1 MDIIALLA
9 KWQRGCEESE
19 KKLKALVYYHLK
31 CVCSS
36 HLKEYKKQVD
46 ATFILD
52 QLPNT
57 TCLLH
62 QSLMELVP
70 PSYGLEHK
78 TQFNRYLSL
87 FIRNMLRDEIRKLNA
102 QKRTPPYY
110 WTEEATDAPPDQ
122 YLALDSA
129 LSQLAKQ
136 HPTKAD
142 IFSQHY
148 FLGLEPEQLAQQ
160 LNISTAT
167 VYRELKAAKA
177 FIRVNT

>member
-9 KWQRGCEESE
+9 DWQRGCKESE
-19 KKLKALVYYHLK
+19 KKLKVLVYNHLK
-31 CVCSS
+31 TVCSL
-36 HLKEYKKQVD
+36 HLEAHKKQVD
-46 ATFILD
+46 ATFILSH
-52 QLPNT
+52 LPNT

-62 QSLMELVP
+62 QSLMELIP
-70 PSYGLEHK
+70 PSYGIEHK
-78 TQFNRYLSL
+78 THFNRYLSL
-87 FIRNMLRDEIRKLNA
+87 FVRNMLRDEIRKLKA
-102 QKRTPPYY
+102 QKRTPPTY
-110 WTEEATDAPPDQ
+110 WIEEATEAPPDQ

-129 LSQLAKQ
+129 LSLLAKQ

-167 VYRELKAAKA
+167 IYRELKAAKA
-177 FIRVNT
+177 FIRVNA